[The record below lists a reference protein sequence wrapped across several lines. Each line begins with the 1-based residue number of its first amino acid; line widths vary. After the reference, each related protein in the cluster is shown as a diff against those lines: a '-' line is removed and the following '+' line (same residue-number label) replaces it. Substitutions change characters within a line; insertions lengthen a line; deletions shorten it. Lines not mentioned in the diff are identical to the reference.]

1 MYQNIF
7 VDKKTETVFIWDD
20 KAGLIKV
27 PVSDVT
33 YAYRKRPGGR
43 YKSLYGDELERIKD
57 FHPRDPSLFES
68 DVPLTTRVLIDAY
81 EDSDEPSIGHVTLFL
96 DIEIDITNG
105 FSTPQDAENE
115 ITAIALYD
123 DITKQYTAMVLDK
136 NDILQADESE
146 QNGARVI
153 AFNSEE
159 SLLSCFLNKI
169 EEMRPTIITGWNVVD
184 YDMPYLFNRITK
196 VLGRNQASRMSPINV
211 SYINKAFGEVIVAGV
226 SILDYM
232 ILYKKFIGRN
242 EPSYALGAIAKRVVQ
257 MDKISYDGNLQD
269 LFRSDI
275 KKYIEYNLND
285 VKIVVAIDKKLKFID
300 LARNICH
307 TGHVP
312 YEYFGMSSRY
322 IEGAM
327 LIYLRRM
334 GLVAPNKSIEG
345 QAEYTARSEDG
356 EEGFEGAFV
365 KDPIPGRY
373 DWVYDLDLTSMY
385 PNIMISLNISP
396 ETVVTKVEDWD
407 IERYLKNEYTSIKMS
422 GSEYTVDEFKKM
434 MEEKRFSIAS
444 NGVVYSNDKPGLIP
458 SILIKWFDER
468 KSLRKKAK
476 EFAEAGNM
484 EQYEFYNGRQGV
496 QKILLNSAYGVLG
509 LEVFRFYNKNNA
521 EAVTLTGQDII
532 KTTNKAINL
541 YYKNIL
547 KEDGDYVVYV
557 DTDSAFASAVP
568 IIKKTMPEVDLNDE
582 KQMTEAILKVASDV
596 QQFVNKFYDV
606 MAKRFF
612 NIEKHRF
619 DIKQEVISKSSFWL
633 AKKRYCQLIIN
644 KAGLPVDE
652 LEIKGIDVVRTGF
665 PAIFRKFMKEF
676 IVDILKKVDQRK
688 IDDDIIK
695 FLETI
700 NTLSIVELAKNTSVK
715 FISLD
720 KTKNYNP
727 KERKPF
733 QTMKGTPA
741 QVKAA
746 LMYNDLLE
754 KWGLTKHV
762 QPIFNGQKI
771 KWVYIRDNEYGIDA
785 LAMKAD
791 GNDPKE
797 MLEFITK
804 YIDRRAMYE
813 QELKSKLGDFYSIL
827 KWDYPSLESR
837 KAEEFFSF

>member
-20 KAGLIKV
+20 TAGLIKV
-27 PVSDVT
+27 PISDVT
-33 YAYRKRPGGR
+33 YAYRKRSGGR
-43 YKSLYGDELERIKD
+43 FKSLYGDELEKIKD
-57 FHPRDPSLFES
+57 FHPRDASLFES

-81 EDSDEPSIGHVTLFL
+81 EDSDEPSTGHVTLFL
-96 DIEIDITNG
+96 DIEIDITDG

-115 ITAIALYD
+115 VTAIALYD
-123 DITKQYTAMVLDK
+123 DVTRQYTALILDK
-136 NDILQADESE
+136 NGVLPDETE
-146 QNGARVI
+146 QSGAKVLS
-153 AFNSEE
+153 FNSEE

-169 EEMRPTIITGWNVVD
+169 EETRPTIVTGWNVVGF
-184 YDMPYLFNRITK
+184 DMPYLINRITK
-196 VLGRNQASRMSPINV
+196 VLGRNQSSRMSPINV
-211 SYINKAFGEVIVAGV
+211 SYISKAYGEAVVAGV

-257 MDKISYDGNLQD
+257 MDKLAYDGNLQD

-275 KKYIEYNLND
+275 NKYIEYNLND
-285 VKIVVAIDKKLKFID
+285 VKLVVAIDKKLKFID

-327 LIYLRRM
+327 LMYLRRG
-334 GLVAPNKSIEG
+334 GLVAPNKSLEG
-345 QAEYTARSEDG
+345 QAEFAARTEEG

-396 ETVVTKVEDWD
+396 ETVISKVDDWD
-407 IERYLKNEYTSIKMS
+407 VEKYLRNEYTSIRMS

-434 MEEKRFSIAS
+434 MDEKKFSIAS
-444 NGVVYSNDKPGLIP
+444 NGVIYSNDKPGLIP

-468 KSLRKKAK
+468 KALRKKAK
-476 EFAEAGNM
+476 EFAEAGDT

-541 YYKNIL
+541 YYKNVL
-547 KEDGDYVVYV
+547 QKDGDYVVYV

-568 IIKKTMPEVDLNDE
+568 IIEKTMPEVDLNDE
-582 KQMTEAILKVASDV
+582 KQMTVAILKVAGDV
-596 QQFVNKFYDV
+596 QLFVNKFYDI

-695 FLETI
+695 FLEDI
-700 NTLSIVELAKNTSVK
+700 NTLSVVELAKNTSVK

-754 KWGLTKHV
+754 KWELTKHV

-797 MLEFITK
+797 MIEFIAK
-804 YIDRRAMYE
+804 YIDRKAMYD

-827 KWDYPSLESR
+827 KWDYPTLESR

>member
-7 VDKKTETVFIWDD
+7 VDKKTETIFIWDD
-20 KAGLIKV
+20 KAGLVKI
-27 PVSDVT
+27 PIADAT
-33 YAYRKRPGGR
+33 YAYRKRAGGR
-43 YKSLYGDELERIKD
+43 YKSLYGDELERIRD
-57 FHPRDPSLFES
+57 FSPRDPSLFES

-81 EDSDEPSIGHVTLFL
+81 EDSDEPSTGNVVLFL
-96 DIEIDITNG
+96 DIEIDISNG
-105 FSTPQDAENE
+105 FSTPQDADNE

-123 DITKQYTAMVLDK
+123 DVTKKYTALILDK
-136 NDILQADESE
+136 DGVLPYESNHAE
-146 QNGARVI
+146 ATVVS
-153 AFNSEE
+153 FNSEE
-159 SLLSCFLNKI
+159 SLLYYFLNKV
-169 EEMRPTIITGWNVVD
+169 EEIRPTIMTGWNVAD
-184 YDMPYLFNRITK
+184 FDMPYLMNRITK
-196 VLGRNQASRMSPINV
+196 VLGRNQSSRMSPINV
-211 SYINKAFGEVIVAGV
+211 AYINKAFGEAVVAGV

-232 ILYKKFIGRN
+232 ILYQKFIGRN
-242 EPSYALGAIAKRVVQ
+242 EPSYALGAIGKRVVQ
-257 MDKISYDGNLQD
+257 MDKLKYDGNLND
-269 LFRSDI
+269 LFKSDI
-275 KKYIEYNLND
+275 NKYIEYNLND

-312 YEYFGMSSRY
+312 YESFGMSSRY

-334 GLVAPNKSIEG
+334 GLVAPNKSLEG
-345 QAEYTARSEDG
+345 QSEFTARTEGDEDG
-356 EEGFEGAFV
+356 YEGAFV
-365 KDPIPGRY
+365 KDPVPGRY

-396 ETVVTKVEDWD
+396 ETVVSKVEGWN
-407 IERYLKNEYTSIKMS
+407 IEKYLKNEYTTIKM
-422 GSEYTVDEFKKM
+422 GGTEYSIDDFKKM

-444 NGVVYSNDKPGLIP
+444 NGVIYNNDKPGLIP

-468 KSLRKKAK
+468 KALRKKAK
-476 EFAEAGNM
+476 EFAEAGNT

-509 LEVFRFYNKNNA
+509 LEVFRFYNKDNA

-541 YYKNIL
+541 YYKNVL
-547 KEDGDYVVYV
+547 QKDGDYVVYV

-568 IIKKTMPEVDLNDE
+568 IIEKTMPEVDLNDE

-606 MAKRFF
+606 MAKKFF

-665 PAIFRKFMKEF
+665 PAIFRKFMREF
-676 IVDILKKVDQRK
+676 IIDVLKKVDQRK

-700 NTLSIVELAKNTSVK
+700 NTLSVVELAKNTSVK

-771 KWVYIRDNEYGIDA
+771 KWVYIRANEYGIDA

-797 MLEFITK
+797 MLEFIEK
-804 YIDRRAMYE
+804 YIDRKAMYD

>member
-7 VDKKTETVFIWDD
+7 VDKKTETVFVWDD
-20 KAGLIKV
+20 KAGLVTV

-43 YKSLYGDELERIKD
+43 FKSLYGDDLEKIKN
-57 FHPRDPSLFES
+57 FSPRDPNLFES

-81 EDSDEPSIGHVTLFL
+81 EDSDEPSTGHVILFL

-123 DITKQYTAMVLDK
+123 DISKKHTALILDK
-136 NDILQADESE
+136 DGRLQNEVNQSDATIL
-146 QNGARVI
+146 
-153 AFNSEE
+153 AFDSEE
-159 SLLSCFLNKI
+159 SLLSCFLNKM
-169 EEMRPTIITGWNVVD
+169 EEIRPTIITGWNVMEF
-184 YDMPYLFNRITK
+184 DMPYLLNRISK
-196 VLGRNQASRMSPINV
+196 VLGKTQSYRMSPINIA
-211 SYINKAFGEVIVAGV
+211 YINKAFGDPVIAGV

-232 ILYKKFIGRN
+232 VLYKKFIGRN

-257 MDKISYDGNLQD
+257 MDKIAYDGNLQD

-275 KKYIEYNLND
+275 NKYIEYNLND
-285 VKIVVAIDKKLKFID
+285 VKLVVAIDKKLKFIE

-334 GLVAPNKSIEG
+334 GLVAPNKSLDG
-345 QAEYTARSEDG
+345 QAEFAARTEGDEDG
-356 EEGFEGAFV
+356 YEGAFV
-365 KDPIPGRY
+365 KDPVPGRY

-396 ETVVTKVEDWD
+396 ETVVSKVEGWD
-407 IERYLKNEYTSIKMS
+407 VEKYLRNEYKTVKMA
-422 GSEYTVDEFKKM
+422 GTEYPIDEFKKM
-434 MEEKRFSIAS
+434 MEEKKFSIAS
-444 NGVVYSNDKPGLIP
+444 NGVIYSNDKTGLIP

-468 KSLRKKAK
+468 KALRKKAK
-476 EFAEAGNM
+476 EFAEAGNT

-509 LEVFRFYNKNNA
+509 LEVFRFYNKDNA
-521 EAVTLTGQDII
+521 EAVTITGQDII
-532 KTTNKAINL
+532 KTTNKAINQ
-541 YYKNIL
+541 YYKKVL
-547 KEDGDYVVYV
+547 EKDGDYVVYV

-568 IIKKTMPEVDLNDE
+568 IIEKTMPEVDLKDE

-596 QQFVNKFYDV
+596 QSFVNKFYDV

-612 NIEKHRF
+612 NIDKHRF

-665 PAIFRKFMKEF
+665 PAVFRKFMKQF
-676 IVDILKKVDQRK
+676 IVDVLKKVDQRK
-688 IDDDIIK
+688 IDDDIVK
-695 FLETI
+695 FLEEI
-700 NTLSIVELAKNTSVK
+700 NTLSVIELAKNTSVK

-746 LMYNDLLE
+746 LMYNDLIE

-797 MLEFITK
+797 MLEFIEK
-804 YIDRRAMYE
+804 YIDRKAMYE
-813 QELKSKLGDFYSIL
+813 QELKSKLNDFYAIL
-827 KWDYPSLESR
+827 KWEYPSLESR

>member
-20 KAGLIKV
+20 TAGLIKV
-27 PVSDVT
+27 PISDVT
-33 YAYRKRPGGR
+33 YAYRKRSGGR
-43 YKSLYGDELERIKD
+43 FKSLYGDELEKIKD
-57 FHPRDPSLFES
+57 FHPRDASLFES

-81 EDSDEPSIGHVTLFL
+81 EDSDEPSTGHVTLFL
-96 DIEIDITNG
+96 DIEIDITDG

-115 ITAIALYD
+115 VTAIALYD
-123 DITKQYTAMVLDK
+123 DVTRQYTALILDK
-136 NDILQADESE
+136 NGVLPDETE
-146 QNGARVI
+146 QSGAKVLS
-153 AFNSEE
+153 FNSEE

-169 EEMRPTIITGWNVVD
+169 EETRPTIVTGWNVVGF
-184 YDMPYLFNRITK
+184 DMPYLINRITK
-196 VLGRNQASRMSPINV
+196 VLGRNQSSRMSPINV
-211 SYINKAFGEVIVAGV
+211 SYISKAYGEAVVAGV

-257 MDKISYDGNLQD
+257 MDKLAYDGNLQD

-275 KKYIEYNLND
+275 NKYIEYNLND
-285 VKIVVAIDKKLKFID
+285 VKLVVAIDKKLKFID

-327 LIYLRRM
+327 LMYLRRG
-334 GLVAPNKSIEG
+334 GLVAPNKSLEG
-345 QAEYTARSEDG
+345 QAEFAARTEEG

-396 ETVVTKVEDWD
+396 ETVISKVDDWD
-407 IERYLKNEYTSIKMS
+407 VEKYLRNEYTSIRMS

-434 MEEKRFSIAS
+434 MDEKKFSIAS
-444 NGVVYSNDKPGLIP
+444 NGVIYSNDKPGLIP

-468 KSLRKKAK
+468 KALRKKAK
-476 EFAEAGNM
+476 EFAEAGDT

-541 YYKNIL
+541 YYKNVL
-547 KEDGDYVVYV
+547 QKDGDYVVYV

-568 IIKKTMPEVDLNDE
+568 IIEKTMPEVDLNDE
-582 KQMTEAILKVASDV
+582 KQMTVAILKVAGDV
-596 QQFVNKFYDV
+596 QLFVNKFYDI

-695 FLETI
+695 FLEDI
-700 NTLSIVELAKNTSVK
+700 NTLSVVELAKNTSVK

-754 KWGLTKHV
+754 KWELTKHV

-771 KWVYIRDNEYGIDA
+771 KYLYMRDNEYGIDA

-797 MLEFITK
+797 ILEFIGK
-804 YIDRRAMYE
+804 YVDKMRMYD
-813 QELKSKLGDFYSIL
+813 QELKTKLISFYEIL
-827 KWDYPSLESR
+827 KWDYPSLEAR
-837 KAEEFFSF
+837 KSEQFFEF